1 MRITVLGSGT
11 STGVPEYKCDCS
23 VCLDAADVNS
33 KNYRTRPSVHIEL
46 DGKHLQFDVGPNF
59 IDQIN
64 RNRIEWIDAVIYTHC
79 HADHVSGTNDL
90 VMPSRKQQMD
100 MPVYG
105 PEQTIQI
112 LERNFNYMFS
122 KDTFK
127 GGGVAHLLPHVV
139 NQKFQLHNFEI
150 IPIPVEHGTVDT
162 FGYRI
167 NNFGY
172 VPDVKHMPD
181 PSLQLLEGIDLLIID
196 ALSFNPNHPTHLGV
210 QQAIDIANH
219 LQPKQTYFT
228 HIMHRLDHRCFG
240 QQCKEQQINLP
251 ENVYLA
257 YDGQVIYI

>member
-1 MRITVLGSGT
+1 
-11 STGVPEYKCDCS
+11 
-23 VCLDAADVNS
+23 
-33 KNYRTRPSVHIEL
+33 
-46 DGKHLQFDVGPNF
+46 
-59 IDQIN
+59 
-64 RNRIEWIDAVIYTHC
+64 
-79 HADHVSGTNDL
+79 
-90 VMPSRKQQMD
+90 MPSRKQQMD
-100 MPVYG
+100 MPIYG

-112 LERNFNYMFS
+112 LEQNFNYMFS

-181 PSLQLLEGIDLLIID
+181 SSLKLLEGIDLLIID

-210 QQAIDIANH
+210 QQAIDIANY
-219 LQPKQTYFT
+219 LQPKQAYFT
-228 HIMHRLDHRCFG
+228 HIMHQLDHRCFH
-240 QQCKEQQINLP
+240 QQCEEQQINLP
-251 ENVYLA
+251 ENIYLA
-257 YDGQVIYI
+257 YDRQVIYI

>member
-1 MRITVLGSGT
+1 MRNILLPFDTLCFFSLG
-11 STGVPEYKCDCS
+11 YLLLFS

-127 GGGVAHLLPHVV
+127 GGGVAHLSRV
-139 NQKFQLHNFEI
+139 
-150 IPIPVEHGTVDT
+150 GS
-162 FGYRI
+162 GR
-167 NNFGY
+167 
-172 VPDVKHMPD
+172 
-181 PSLQLLEGIDLLIID
+181 
-196 ALSFNPNHPTHLGV
+196 GV
-210 QQAIDIANH
+210 
-219 LQPKQTYFT
+219 
-228 HIMHRLDHRCFG
+228 
-240 QQCKEQQINLP
+240 
-251 ENVYLA
+251 
-257 YDGQVIYI
+257 